1 MSYFK
6 TPGVYIKEQDAFGS
20 SVVAVPTAVPVF
32 IGHTQRAERDGN
44 SLLFKPTKIKSLAE
58 YREMFGQGP
67 TTTFKISKN
76 ETGSPVLEFDAKTR
90 YLLFSGLRMFYS
102 NGGGECYILSVGSYN
117 DELDPEKFGEALGIL
132 TKEQEPTIVCVPD
145 AVLFG
150 KDDCYSLYK
159 DVLQHCGA
167 KMRSR
172 VALVDVWGGYDIK
185 TKDKAVQDF
194 RENIGQ
200 NQLAFGAVYY
210 PWIHTTVVPASEV
223 DFRNISNRKEFAA
236 LLFADIKAS
245 MGIVTGEDNS
255 KNLAAANKIIEG
267 IKEEKDIEVA
277 SKKLAAMSD
286 KITGSKA
293 KEPVAAQAELKKQVA
308 TVFAA
313 TAGDP
318 ADAAKTAQ
326 IEAAVNQLLND
337 DADPKVI
344 TSTVGALSPMYKVV
358 MRNIREEL
366 NLLPPSAAMCGVYA
380 LVDSQEGVHK
390 APANV
395 SLNSVVRPA
404 FPVNSDDQE
413 DLNSPLSG
421 KAINAIRSFVGKG
434 VLVWGARSM
443 DANSQDWRYISVRR
457 TLIMI
462 EQSIKN
468 SVEAYVFEPN
478 TARTWLKLKTSID
491 NFLTEVWKNGSLAG
505 ATPTQAFEVNVGL
518 GSTMTPNDIL
528 EGIMRVSIKVAI
540 TRPAEFIEITFE
552 QKMQES

>member
-32 IGHTQRAERDGN
+32 IGHTQKADRDGN
-44 SLLFKPTKIKSLAE
+44 SLLFKPTKVKSLAE

-67 TTTFKISKN
+67 TTTFKIGKGEAGPS
-76 ETGSPVLEFDAKTR
+76 LEFDTKTR
-90 YLLFSGLRMFYS
+90 FLLFSGLRLFYS
-102 NGGGECYILSVGSYN
+102 NGGGECYILSVGTYN
-117 DELDPEKFGEALGIL
+117 EDLDPEKFSEALGIL

-159 DVLQHCGA
+159 DMLQHCGA

-172 VALVDVWGGYDIK
+172 VALVDVWGGYDARN
-185 TKDKAVQDF
+185 KDKMVQDF

-210 PWIHTTVVPASEV
+210 PWVHTTVVPASEV
-223 DFRNISNRKEFAA
+223 DFRNISNRKDFAN
-236 LLFADIKAS
+236 LLFADIKAA
-245 MGIVTGEDNS
+245 MGISGGGEENA
-255 KNLAAANKIIEG
+255 KNLAAANKIIDG
-267 IKEEKDIEVA
+267 IKDEAGIDAAV
-277 SKKLAAMSD
+277 KKIGND
-286 KITGSKA
+286 KITTKEKDVA
-293 KEPVAAQAELKKQVA
+293 KAQAELKK
-308 TVFAA
+308 AA
-313 TAGDP
+313 AAAYAGGGDP
-318 ADAAKTAQ
+318 ADAGKLAQ
-326 IEAAVNQLLND
+326 IESAVNQVLD
-337 DADPKVI
+337 DNADPKI
-344 TSTVGALSPMYKVV
+344 INSTVGALSPLYKMV
-358 MRNIREEL
+358 MKNIREEL
-366 NLLPPSAAMCGVYA
+366 NLLPPSPAMCGVYA

-395 SLNSVVRPA
+395 SLNSVVRPS

-505 ATPTQAFEVNVGL
+505 STPSQAFEVNVGL

>member
-44 SLLFKPTKIKSLAE
+44 SLLFKPTKVKSLAE

-67 TTTFKISKN
+67 TTTFKITKN
-76 ETGSPVLEFDAKTR
+76 EVGGFGLEFDAKTR
-90 YLLFSGLRMFYS
+90 YLMFSGLRMFYS
-102 NGGGECYILSVGSYN
+102 NGGGECYVVSVGTYA
-117 DELDPEKFGEALGIL
+117 DELDPEKFSEALGLL

-159 DVLQHCGA
+159 DILQHCGA

-172 VALVDVWGGYDIK
+172 VAIVDVWGGYDARN
-185 TKDKAVQDF
+185 KDKMVQDF

-223 DFRNISNRKEFAA
+223 DFRNISNRKDFAA
-236 LLFADIKAS
+236 LLFADIKKA
-245 MGIVTGEDNS
+245 MGISTGDDNA
-255 KNLAAANKIIEG
+255 KNVAAANKIIDG
-267 IKEEKDIEVA
+267 IKEEKDIEGA
-277 SKKLAAMSD
+277 NKKLAALSD
-286 KITGSKA
+286 KIAGT
-293 KEPVAAQAELKKQVA
+293 KEKEVPKAQADLKKQA
-308 TVFAA
+308 GAA
-313 TAGDP
+313 FVGGGDP
-318 ADAAKTAQ
+318 ADAGKLAQ
-326 IEAAVNQLLND
+326 IESAVNQVLND

-344 TSTVGALSPMYKVV
+344 NSTVGALSPLYKTA
-358 MRNIREEL
+358 MKNIREEL
-366 NLLPPSAAMCGVYA
+366 NLLPPSPAMCGVYA

-491 NFLTEVWKNGSLAG
+491 NFLTDVWKNGSLAG
-505 ATPTQAFEVNVGL
+505 STPSQAFEVSVGL

>member
-44 SLLFKPTKIKSLAE
+44 SLLFKPTKVKSLAE

-67 TTTFKISKN
+67 TTTFKITKN
-76 ETGSPVLEFDAKTR
+76 EVGGFGLEFDVKTR
-90 YLLFSGLRMFYS
+90 YLMFSGIRLFYS
-102 NGGGECYILSVGSYN
+102 NGGGECYVLSVGTYA
-117 DELDPEKFGEALGIL
+117 DELDPEKFSEALGIL

-145 AVLFG
+145 SVLFG

-159 DVLQHCGA
+159 DILQHCGA

-172 VALVDVWGGYDIK
+172 VAIVDVWGGYDVK

-210 PWIHTTVVPASEV
+210 PWLHTTVVPASEV
-223 DFRNISNRKEFAA
+223 DFRNVSNRKDFAA
-236 LLFADIKAS
+236 MLLADIKKA
-245 MGIVTGEDNS
+245 MGISTGDDNA
-255 KNLAAANKIIEG
+255 KNIAAANKIIDG
-267 IKEEKDIEVA
+267 IKEEKDIEGA
-277 SKKLAAMSD
+277 NKKLAALSD
-286 KITGSKA
+286 KIAGTKEKDVA
-293 KEPVAAQAELKKQVA
+293 KAQAELKKQA
-308 TVFAA
+308 GAAFAGG
-313 TAGDP
+313 GDP
-318 ADAAKTAQ
+318 ADAGKLAQ
-326 IEAAVNQLLND
+326 IEAAVNQVLND
-337 DADPKVI
+337 ESDPKVI
-344 TSTVGALSPMYKVV
+344 NSTVGALSPLYKTA
-358 MRNIREEL
+358 MKNIREEL
-366 NLLPPSAAMCGVYA
+366 NLLPPAAAMCGVYA
-380 LVDSQEGVHK
+380 LVDAQEGVHK

-478 TARTWLKLKTSID
+478 TARTWLKLKTSIE
-491 NFLTEVWKNGSLAG
+491 NFLTDVWKNGSLAG
-505 ATPTQAFEVNVGL
+505 ATPSQAFEVNVGL

>member
-32 IGHTQRAERDGN
+32 IGHTQKADRDGN
-44 SLLFKPTKIKSLAE
+44 SLLFKPTKVKSLAE

-67 TTTFKISKN
+67 TTTFKISKG
-76 ETGSPVLEFDAKTR
+76 EGSSPNLEFDTKTR
-90 YLLFSGLRMFYS
+90 FLMFSGLRLFYS
-102 NGGGECYILSVGSYN
+102 NGGGECYILSVGTYN

-159 DVLQHCGA
+159 DMLQHAGA

-172 VALVDVWGGYDIK
+172 VALVDVWGGYDLK
-185 TKDKAVQDF
+185 SKDKAVQDF

-223 DFRNISNRKEFAA
+223 DFRNISNRKDFAA
-236 LLFADIKAS
+236 LLFTDIKNA
-245 MGIVTGEDNS
+245 MGISGGDDS
-255 KNLAAANKIIEG
+255 AKNLAAANKIIDG
-267 IKEEKDIEVA
+267 IKEEKDIEGA
-277 SKKLAAMSD
+277 NKKLAAMSD
-286 KITGSKA
+286 KIAGSKE
-293 KEPVAAQAELKKQVA
+293 KEPAKAQAELKKQA
-308 TVFAA
+308 AAAFAG
-313 TAGDP
+313 AGDP
-318 ADAAKTAQ
+318 ADAGKLAQ
-326 IEAAVNQLLND
+326 IEAAVNQVLND

-344 TSTVGALSPMYKVV
+344 ASTVGALSPLYKVV
-358 MRNIREEL
+358 MKNIREEL
-366 NLLPPSAAMCGVYA
+366 NLLPPSPAMCGVYA

-505 ATPTQAFEVNVGL
+505 STPSQAFEVNVGL

>member
-32 IGHTQRAERDGN
+32 IGHTQRADRDGN
-44 SLLFKPTKIKSLAE
+44 SLLYKPTKVKSLAE

-76 ETGSPVLEFDAKTR
+76 DVGGIGLEFDTKTR

-102 NGGGECYILSVGSYN
+102 NGGGECYILSVGTYD

-172 VALVDVWGGYDIK
+172 VAVVDVWGGYDGRN
-185 TKDKAVQDF
+185 KDKMVQDF

-223 DFRNISNRKEFAA
+223 DFRNISNRKDFAA
-236 LLFADIKAS
+236 LLFSDIKRA
-245 MGIVTGEDNS
+245 MGISTSDDNS
-255 KNLAAANKIIEG
+255 KNAAAAAKIIDG
-267 IKEEKDIEVA
+267 IKDEKDIDGA
-277 SKKLAAMSD
+277 NKKLAALSD
-286 KITGSKA
+286 KLGTKEKDPA
-293 KEPVAAQAELKKQVA
+293 KAQADLKKQA
-308 TVFAA
+308 AAAFA
-313 TAGDP
+313 TAGADP
-318 ADAAKTAQ
+318 ADAAKLAQ
-326 IEAAVNQLLND
+326 IEAAVNQVLND

-344 TSTVGALSPMYKVV
+344 NSTVGALSPLYKTA
-358 MRNIREEL
+358 MKNIREEL

-491 NFLTEVWKNGSLAG
+491 NFLTDVWKNGSLAG
-505 ATPTQAFEVNVGL
+505 STPSQAFEVNVGL